1 MPPVGQ
7 NPLGLGFGQSLPGYG
22 GKYILVTITASGD
35 DLDPEVFYLPDPD
48 PVRF

>member
-22 GKYILVTITASGD
+22 GKYILFITASGD